1 MKGKHRKDELK
12 KRRYFVSLE
21 AQREAQRCSTYYEW
35 YKGVW
40 SGDYYREDSIYIDD
54 DDVYRLDL
62 DGLLVSVVPEYDP
75 FGETP
80 VTKVQWDAIVSK
92 AKQKGGELLE
102 AVMEDDVWAR
112 ENYRDNEVFTII
124 GL

>member
-1 MKGKHRKDELK
+1 MKDELK

-35 YKGVW
+35 YKGKW
-40 SGDYYREDSIYIDD
+40 NGDYYREDSIYIDD
-54 DDVYRLDL
+54 DDVYRLEL

-80 VTKVQWDAIVSK
+80 VTKVQWDALVSK
-92 AKQKGGELLE
+92 ANQKGGELLE
-102 AVMEDDVWAR
+102 AVMETDVWAR